1 MMRLLKFTSQKFFK
15 HLSNEISI
23 TESNE
28 KNTGNFTSATTLFN
42 IKASLYKRHINNK
55 AFSND
60 CE

>member
-1 MMRLLKFTSQKFFK
+1 MRLLKFTSQKFLNIYPMK
-15 HLSNEISI
+15 LQLLKAVK
-23 TESNE
+23 